1 MKLNAFWNVATCEN
15 KIGLDSRIT
24 NCNGKNACGDPNFTA
39 AVCFKPNNLVP
50 NTICISGRSCV
61 VEAPFVSWNHIMK
74 QGYWCMPCCILEDNI
89 DSKMKVCSAMPL
101 EEDIRNQYNRHGRC
115 GIEFN
120 P

>member
-39 AVCFKPNNLVP
+39 AVCFKQ
-50 NTICISGRSCV
+50 TTGRDYYCTTGRDCV
-61 VEAPFVSWNHIMK
+61 IEAPFVSWNHIMK
-74 QGYWCMPCCILEDNI
+74 QNFWCMPCCILDENLHY
-89 DSKMKVCSAMPL
+89 KMALCSAMPT
-101 EEDIRNQYNRHGRC
+101 EKDIRNQYNRHGRC

>member
-15 KIGLDSRIT
+15 KIGLDFRIT
-24 NCNGKNACGDPNFTA
+24 NCNGKNACGDANFTA
-39 AVCFKPNNLVP
+39 AVCFKPN
-50 NTICISGRSCV
+50 GDGQV
-61 VEAPFVSWNHIMK
+61 VEAPFVSWNYIMK
-74 QGYWCMPCCILEDNI
+74 EGFWCMPCCILEDNI
-89 DSKMKVCSAMPL
+89 DSKMKVCYAMPL